1 MRGTILDTPVEYLKG
16 VGPSRAQMLKEE
28 LNVTYFAD
36 LLQVFPF
43 RYIDRTIFHRIC
55 DINSD
60 MNIVQVK
67 AKILQIQLS
76 GSGRGMR
83 LSVIAGDETGT
94 LELIWFQGI
103 RWAKAKLK
111 QGKEYIIYGKPA
123 YFNGRY
129 NIAHPELEEVT
140 GEAGSTVLKMQPVYN
155 SSEKMKAHGLDSKGI
170 ARTIQTLIQ
179 TVYYEIQETLP
190 ISLLQRF
197 RLIDRRDAY
206 LGIHFPQNEIHL
218 HQATRRLKFEE
229 LFFIQLEFIRQ
240 KLHRQASSR
249 GHHFP
254 RVGES
259 FNRFYNEVL
268 PFPLTGAQ
276 KRVIREIRT
285 DLSGGHQMN
294 RLLQGDVGS
303 GKTMVAL
310 FCMLIAIDNGFQ
322 ACLLAP
328 TEILANQHF
337 QTLKKW
343 ADQIGVNIALL
354 TGSIK
359 QSARSPILRNLAS
372 GELQII
378 VGTHAILEDPVVF
391 KQLGLVVIDEQH
403 RFGVEQ
409 RAAMWRKSVPPPHIL
424 VMTATPIP
432 RTMAMAFYGDLD
444 YSVIDELP
452 PGRKPVTTRHFT
464 DSARLRVFSFMRQ
477 EIAKGRQVYVV
488 FPLIY
493 ESESLDLKDIQDGFE
508 AISREF
514 PLPEYAVS
522 IVHGQLKS
530 DEKEYEM
537 KRFVKGETQIMV
549 ATTVIEVGVDVPNAS
564 VMVIENAERF
574 GLSQLHQ
581 LRGRVGRGAD
591 QSYCILMTKDKI
603 STEARQRID
612 TMVRTTDGFEIA
624 EADLQIRGPGDLKG
638 TRQSGAIELHI
649 ADITT
654 DGRVIEAARQ
664 SAIDILA
671 IDPELLLP
679 EHRALHDRLVEL
691 TSVQRNWSKI
701 S

>member
-43 RYIDRTIFHRIC
+43 RYIDRTRFHRIC
-55 DINSD
+55 EINSD
-60 MNIVQVK
+60 MTIVQIK
-67 AKILQIQLS
+67 ARVLQIQS
-76 GSGRGMR
+76 AGSGRGMR
-83 LSVIAGDETGT
+83 LTVITGDETGI

-103 RWAKAKLK
+103 RWAKAKLQ
-111 QGKEYIIYGKPA
+111 QGREYIIYGRPA

-129 NIAHPELEEVT
+129 SIAHPEIEEV
-140 GEAGSTVLKMQPVYN
+140 AGDTVSNTQKMQPVYN

-170 ARTIQTLIQ
+170 ARVMQNLIQ
-179 TVYYEIQETLP
+179 TVYYEIPETLP
-190 ISLLQRF
+190 ISLLQKF
-197 RLIDRRDAY
+197 KLIDRRDAF
-206 LGIHFPQNEIHL
+206 LGIHFPQSELHL

-240 KLHRQASSR
+240 KLLRQASSR
-249 GHHFP
+249 GNPFP
-254 RVGES
+254 KVGAL
-259 FNRFYNEVL
+259 FNRFYNEIL

-276 KRVIREIRT
+276 KQVIREIRA
-285 DLSGGHQMN
+285 DMSGGHQMN

-303 GKTMVAL
+303 GKTIVAL

-337 QTLKKW
+337 HTLKKW
-343 ADQIGVNIALL
+343 TDEIGVSISLL

-359 QSARSPILRNLAS
+359 QSARSPILCSLAT
-372 GELQII
+372 GDLKII
-378 VGTHAILEDPVVF
+378 VGTHAVLEDPVVF
-391 KQLGLVVIDEQH
+391 SKLGLVVIDEQH

-409 RAAMWRKSVPPPHIL
+409 RAAMWRKSVPPPHVL

-444 YSVIDELP
+444 YSIINELP

-464 DSARLRVFSFMRQ
+464 DSARIRVFSFMRQ

-488 FPLIY
+488 FPLIH

-508 AISREF
+508 AISRDF

-522 IVHGQLKS
+522 IVHGQLKP

-603 STEARQRID
+603 STEARLRID

-638 TRQSGAIELHI
+638 TRQSGAIELQI

-654 DGRVIEAARQ
+654 DGRIIEAARQ
-664 SAIDILA
+664 TALEVLT
-671 IDPELLLP
+671 IDPQLLLP

-691 TSVQRNWSKI
+691 TSVERNWSRI